1 MNINPHTFTIY
12 FLHYTE
18 NTLPHQYF
26 SPIIPHFKVFFNFTK
41 AFKLQKYIYLKLK
54 CSMFNKIHYSKTATK
69 YSIYNEIWNLPQWQ
83 KSEETTKRLL
93 GSARYLLKSFPNS
106 CSFDSLSAPTNTG
119 IIVNSSLWLISKRK
133 KVVIQV
139 ISEDFLGLANW
150 NSRMFKRLP
159 LIWG

>member
-1 MNINPHTFTIY
+1 MHMNPYTFTID

-18 NTLPHQYF
+18 NTLIFFIYCFRLKKEKSFF
-26 SPIIPHFKVFFNFTK
+26 SFAE
-41 AFKLQKYIYLKLK
+41 AFKFERYICQKLK
-54 CSMFNKIHYSKTATK
+54 CSMFNKILYLKITRK
-69 YSIYNEIWNLPQWQ
+69 YSSYCYNEEMCNLPQWQ

-133 KVVIQV
+133 EVVIQV
-139 ISEDFLGLANW
+139 RAEVFSGLVNW
-150 NSRMFKRLP
+150 NCSMF
-159 LIWG
+159 